1 MMKHLSGFAFQKNGV
16 TENIGRRQKRK
27 QFTLIELLVVIA
39 IIAILASMLLPALSQ
54 SRDRAKSVKCVN
66 NLKQY
71 GSAHAAYMAE
81 NNDFLMGTGSLSRD
95 GKSNIDWYNW
105 KGNFASL
112 VDPGASEE
120 KWKAGDAANGCPMND
135 NQTFVNDSTR
145 KYKYYSYVINA
156 HCRGFTSRY
165 LSKRYRWRKIGDVLK
180 PGSSMAFADGNRA
193 RYSHQKTYFIWIMYH
208 DSDFNGLYDII
219 GFPHKQGTNYV
230 TYAGNV
236 LSARALK
243 LEMACG
249 KPSL

>member
-1 MMKHLSGFAFQKNGV
+1 MMKHFSIFASEKIGV
-16 TENIGRRQKRK
+16 AEISGRRHERIN
-27 QFTLIELLVVIA
+27 FTLIELLVVIA

-71 GSAHAAYMAE
+71 GAAHAAYMSE
-81 NNDFLMGTGSLSRD
+81 NNDHLMSTGSLSRD
-95 GKSNIDWYNW
+95 GKSDVSWFDW
-105 KGNFASL
+105 KGTFASL
-112 VDPGASEE
+112 VDPGASEA

-135 NQTFVNDSTR
+135 NLTFVSDSTR

-156 HCRGFTSRY
+156 HCRGFTSTYSSR
-165 LSKRYRWRKIGDVLK
+165 RYRWRKIGDVLK

-193 RYSHQKTYFIWIMYH
+193 RYSYQKTYFIWIMSH
-208 DSDFNGLYDII
+208 NSDFNGLYDVI

-236 LSARALK
+236 RSAKALK